1 MLFSFSDNNDLER
14 HTLAISSEM
23 IINNKIEKIIKKGK
37 ILIRTGSLIGKS
49 SPFEIESKLGIFD
62 FTDITSTDSESEIK
76 LYSKILS
83 SDMTSIS
90 KLGRA
95 N

>member
-1 MLFSFSDNNDLER
+1 
-14 HTLAISSEM
+14 M
-23 IINNKIEKIIKKGK
+23 IINIKIETIIKKGK
-37 ILIRTGSLIGKS
+37 ILIFTGSLIGNS

-62 FTDITSTDSESEIK
+62 FTDITSTDSESEVK

-83 SDMTSIS
+83 LDMTSIS
-90 KLGRA
+90 KLGRV